1 MFSAAIASRTAVT
14 LVLSHL
20 TASTL
25 AAPARGPDSDL
36 LLRDSIVTWFSDKE
50 SAVVTT
56 STFFTGQAYNKL
68 ATSTITRMTIVQVPV
83 KTTTVPDALLAAG
96 TQLATRA

>member
-1 MFSAAIASRTAVT
+1 MFSAATASRTA
-14 LVLSHL
+14 LSL
-20 TASTL
+20 LFLLSTASTL

-36 LLRDSIVTWFSDKE
+36 FPRHSLVTWYSHKE

-68 ATSTITRMTIVQVPV
+68 ATSTITRMTIV
-83 KTTTVPDALLAAG
+83 
-96 TQLATRA
+96 